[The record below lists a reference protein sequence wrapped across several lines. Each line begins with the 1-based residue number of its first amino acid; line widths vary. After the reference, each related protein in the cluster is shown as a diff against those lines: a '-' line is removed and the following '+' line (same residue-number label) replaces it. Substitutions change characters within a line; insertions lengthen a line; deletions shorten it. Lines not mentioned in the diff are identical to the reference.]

1 MIDSYIERHPPSEF
15 AAAEIAGA
23 MRPVLTPFADD
34 QPAQH
39 DPPAAPRYREPDRR
53 AAAMTPT
60 RETID
65 LAFEHAYQ
73 GIAGVVG
80 CSPAE
85 IREAALAHAAGDY
98 ANVGFTSVEQEAEA
112 LNELALAAGWQGVE
126 AGTGPVLDPDN
137 EVARLAAAHPGMIDY
152 GKASAALTPR
162 QAPYRALPEVPMTDH
177 QAGEILRLTGTDL
190 RRPHHGA
197 MAYAGTDE
205 EKEAVG

>member
-1 MIDSYIERHPPSEF
+1 M
-15 AAAEIAGA
+15 
-23 MRPVLTPFADD
+23 
-34 QPAQH
+34 
-39 DPPAAPRYREPDRR
+39 
-53 AAAMTPT
+53 
-60 RETID
+60 
-65 LAFEHAYQ
+65 
-73 GIAGVVG
+73 
-80 CSPAE
+80 
-85 IREAALAHAAGDY
+85 
-98 ANVGFTSVEQEAEA
+98 EQEAEA
-112 LNELALAAGWQGVE
+112 LNELAAAGWQGVE

-205 EKEAVG
+205 EKEAVGLSQGGYDEYITELSEAGVTSPYSQGDARSGTNGSSYSEVEAGYDSEVSTEVDRLLQVARDKGIVGSGTNMGLPATAATAPSGHLTRASGGSARHGAPWSSV